1 MNPEE
6 HKNLIDKYLAGES
19 TPEEENKLH
28 HADLNDSEGLDLWF
42 TYIRLNKAKTPE
54 GLNEV
59 LWNESVLSK
68 SKFRSLLIPITS
80 IAASIAVLLFFLP
93 LNLGSTVQ
101 SHEEKQRL
109 WDEAMLMVQQA
120 EINEDRDILY
130 EDELITISIISD

>member
-1 MNPEE
+1 MNHEE
-6 HKNLIDKYLAGES
+6 HKKLIDKYLAGES

-28 HADLNDSEGLDLWF
+28 DADLNDSEGLDLWF
-42 TYIRLNKAKTPE
+42 KYIRLHKGKAPE
-54 GLNEV
+54 GLNET
-59 LWNESVLSK
+59 LWNESALSK
-68 SKFRSLLIPITS
+68 SKFRSLLLPITS

-93 LNLGSTVQ
+93 LNLGSTAQ

-120 EINEDRDILY
+120 EINENRDILY